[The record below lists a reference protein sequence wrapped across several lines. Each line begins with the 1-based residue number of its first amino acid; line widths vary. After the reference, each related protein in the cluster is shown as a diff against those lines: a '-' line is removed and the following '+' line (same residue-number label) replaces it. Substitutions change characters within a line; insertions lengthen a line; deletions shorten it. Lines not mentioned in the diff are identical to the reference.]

1 MHAVD
6 ADEQMCFVRAS
17 SKSARAAPD
26 SGDSRASAPTAAL
39 ESKYFI
45 MTGYSR

>member
-6 ADEQMCFVRAS
+6 ADEQDVFRARLVEVG
-17 SKSARAAPD
+17 AD